1 MLETSAV
8 VMVSTVFRCGG
19 AGSPRA
25 ASTDT
30 STSRD
35 NSPRYLPE
43 KYFSYVK
50 DPKILEMVLIA
61 TADQKLF
68 LFNGLLYII
77 PRWSQG

>member
-50 DPKILEMVLIA
+50 DPKIFKMIFGYNSRSETFPI
-61 TADQKLF
+61 
-68 LFNGLLYII
+68 
-77 PRWSQG
+77 